1 MVLSA
6 PSVVGTDFQVTVAFD
21 EPVNGLEAIDFIIR
35 NGSVLELA
43 GDDRSFLLTLSPVN
57 LGEVIV
63 ELPADV
69 ATDAAGNANSASNQL
84 LVAYQTS
91 VPGSALR
98 WVERD
103 TNAWWELD
111 LGLVRDVDHILVWN
125 RTDCCPERLSSYF
138 VLVSEDPFLSKDL
151 NETLNHSGVDAYQYN
166 QAPLPTQRVL
176 VGRKARYVREQLT
189 GVDYLSLAE
198 VEVFGSLNGT
208 LVNGV
213 TYEYYEGNFTALPD
227 FDSLSPTLTGTRTEF
242 DLNARQRDDLFAF
255 RFRGCLNVPFDGTS
269 TFSTF
274 SEDGSRVFINSDLIA
289 DNDGLHDATAGVSG
303 SVKLKAGMHP
313 IEVQYFN
320 RLGPEELIVRWE
332 GPGIVNQ
339 AIPTQ
344 RLTINETGVSPAF
357 RHRGREVH
365 ADDNTDGD
373 LLDLTA
379 EYALGRDPNTA
390 WMEDVGLNVEGANNG
405 TRVNMWYDRP
415 SRLDEISYTLK
426 LSNDMK
432 SWFPVFGQSTEADT
446 SGW

>member
-1 MVLSA
+1 M
-6 PSVVGTDFQVTVAFD
+6 VGTDFQVTVAFD
-21 EPVNGLEAIDFIIR
+21 EPVNGLEGIDFIIR
-35 NGSVLELA
+35 NGSVLALA
-43 GDDRSFLLTLSPVN
+43 GDSRSFLLTLSPVN

-208 LVNGV
+208 LG
-213 TYEYYEGNFTALPD
+213 EW
-227 FDSLSPTLTGTRTEF
+227 R
-242 DLNARQRDDLFAF
+242 DLRVLRGQFHGLARLR
-255 RFRGCLNVPFDGTS
+255 
-269 TFSTF
+269 
-274 SEDGSRVFINSDLIA
+274 
-289 DNDGLHDATAGVSG
+289 
-303 SVKLKAGMHP
+303 
-313 IEVQYFN
+313 
-320 RLGPEELIVRWE
+320 
-332 GPGIVNQ
+332 
-339 AIPTQ
+339 
-344 RLTINETGVSPAF
+344 
-357 RHRGREVH
+357 
-365 ADDNTDGD
+365 
-373 LLDLTA
+373 
-379 EYALGRDPNTA
+379 
-390 WMEDVGLNVEGANNG
+390 
-405 TRVNMWYDRP
+405 
-415 SRLDEISYTLK
+415 
-426 LSNDMK
+426 
-432 SWFPVFGQSTEADT
+432 
-446 SGW
+446 